1 MRQTTVSMT
10 LRLAVSTLVIVASGA
25 AMAQLPPSA
34 APQGQPGIPASGAPV
49 DPDNQAVLDA
59 LTKTLK
65 VRPYHTLSPAEAR
78 QQPTFTDAV
87 NSVLRAQGKPITPPP
102 GTSER
107 NIQVPGAAGNL
118 NALVITPTG
127 ARGPLP
133 VILYFHGGGWVIADS
148 KVYAGGA
155 RALARGAQAI
165 VVSVDYR
172 LAPEAPFPAQH
183 DDALASYRW
192 VLANAASIGGDPARI
207 ALAGESAGGN
217 LAVATAMQARDAGL
231 APPRHILSVYPIAGN
246 DLNTPSY
253 QDTAN
258 GPTLNRALMAW
269 FFRYTPRTPA
279 DLMDPRI
286 NLVGGNLAGLAPVT
300 IVAAQIDPLR
310 SEGELLAQRLAAAG
324 VAVDRR
330 EFAGATH
337 EFFGADA
344 VIADAVEAQAYAA
357 GRLRASFAGTGAA
370 QAGGV
375 PAGVGAAGVGTAA
388 AGGVAT
394 GAEAAPVGEA
404 PAATDGTAEPQQVGP
419 TDAPPPPVPTPE
431 RG

>member
-1 MRQTTVSMT
+1 MRQINVSMK
-10 LRLAVSTLVIVASGA
+10 LRLALPALALLGCGT
-25 AMAQLPPSA
+25 AMAQLPPSN
-34 APQGQPGIPASGAPV
+34 APQGQPGVPASGPPA
-49 DPDNQAVLDA
+49 DPDNQAVVDA

-65 VRPYHTLSPAEAR
+65 VRPYHTLSPADAR
-78 QQPTFTDAV
+78 KQPTFTDAV
-87 NSVLRAQGKPITPPP
+87 GAVLRAQGRPTTPPP
-102 GTSER
+102 GTTER
-107 NIQVPGAAGNL
+107 DIQVPGAAGNL
-118 NALVITPTG
+118 HALVITPTG
-127 ARGPLP
+127 ASGPLP

-155 RALARGAQAI
+155 RGLARGAQAI

-172 LAPEAPFPAQH
+172 RAPEAPFPAQH

-192 VLANAASIGGDPARI
+192 LLSNAASIGGDPARI

-231 APPRHILSVYPIAGN
+231 PQPRHILSVYPIAGT

-269 FFRYTPRTPA
+269 FLRYVPRTPA

-286 NLVGGNLAGLAPVT
+286 NLVGANLAGLAPVT

-310 SEGELLAQRLAAAG
+310 SEGEVLAQRMAAAG
-324 VAVDRR
+324 VSVDRR
-330 EFAGATH
+330 EFAGTTH

-344 VIADAVEAQAYAA
+344 VIADAAEAQAYAS
-357 GRLRASFAGTGAA
+357 GRLREAFTGTGAPP
-370 QAGGV
+370 AGSV
-375 PAGVGAAGVGTAA
+375 PAAAVDGAALPD
-388 AGGVAT
+388 AG
-394 GAEAAPVGEA
+394 APV
-404 PAATDGTAEPQQVGP
+404 TA
-419 TDAPPPPVPTPE
+419 APPPPTPSPE

>member
-1 MRQTTVSMT
+1 MQTTRTMRRVLGGVALT
-10 LRLAVSTLVIVASGA
+10 LMAGVALAQQPM
-25 AMAQLPPSA
+25 AMAPM
-34 APQGQPGIPASGAPV
+34 PQGQPGVPASGAPA
-49 DPDNQAVLDA
+49 DPDNQAVVDA

-65 VRPYHTLSPAEAR
+65 LRPYHSLDPVAAR
-78 QQPTFTDAV
+78 QQPTFTDGV
-87 NSVLRAQGKPITPPP
+87 NAVLRAQGRPTTPPP
-102 GTSER
+102 GTTEQDIS
-107 NIQVPGAAGNL
+107 VGGAAGNL
-118 NALVITPTG
+118 HALLIKPTG

-155 RALARGAQAI
+155 RGLARNAQAI

-172 LAPEAPFPAQH
+172 RAPEAAFPAQH

-192 VLANAASIGGDPARI
+192 LLQNAGRIGGDPSRI
-207 ALAGESAGGN
+207 AFAGESAGGN
-217 LAVATAMQARDAGL
+217 LAVSTAVLARDAQL
-231 APPRHILSVYPIAGN
+231 PLPRHILSVYPIAGS

-269 FFRYTPRTPA
+269 FFRYVPRSPA

-286 NLVGGNLAGLAPVT
+286 NLVAANLRGLPPVT

-310 SEGELLAQRLAAAG
+310 SEGELLAQRLAAQG
-324 VAVDRR
+324 VQVDRR
-330 EFAGATH
+330 EFAGTTH

-344 VIADAVEAQAYAA
+344 VIADAGEAQRYA
-357 GRLRASFAGTGAA
+357 GERLRAALYGGALP
-370 QAGGV
+370 AGGV
-375 PAGVGAAGVGTAA
+375 GYAPAPSGTAPLPDQSA
-388 AGGVAT
+388 S
-394 GAEAAPVGEA
+394 PS
-404 PAATDGTAEPQQVGP
+404 
-419 TDAPPPPVPTPE
+419 PTPPSPTGE

>member
-1 MRQTTVSMT
+1 MRLLTTSN
-10 LRLAVSTLVIVASGA
+10 LLGAVGMLTLVA
-25 AMAQLPPSA
+25 AAPALAQLSPA
-34 APQGQPGIPASGAPV
+34 NAPQGQPGVPASGAPA
-49 DPDNQAVLDA
+49 DADNQAVIDA
-59 LTKTLK
+59 LSRTLK
-65 VRPYHTLSPAEAR
+65 LRPYHTLTPVEAR
-78 QQPTFTDAV
+78 RQPTFTDGV
-87 NSVLRAQGKPITPPP
+87 NAVLRAQGRPTTPPP
-102 GTSER
+102 GTTER
-107 NIQVPGAAGNL
+107 NISVPGAAGNL
-118 NALVITPTG
+118 NALVITPAG

-155 RALARGAQAI
+155 RGLARGAQAI

-172 LAPEAPFPAQH
+172 RAPEAAFPAQH

-192 VLANAASIGGDPARI
+192 LLSNAASIGGDPNRI

-231 APPRHILSVYPIAGN
+231 PQPRHILSVYPIAGS

-253 QDTAN
+253 QDTSN

-269 FFRYTPRTPA
+269 FFRYVPRSPS

-286 NLVGGNLAGLAPVT
+286 NLVGANLAGLAPTT

-310 SEGELLAQRLAAAG
+310 SEGELLAQRLQAAG
-324 VAVDRR
+324 VSVDRR
-330 EFAGATH
+330 EWEGATH

-344 VIADAVEAQAYAA
+344 VIGDAREAQAYASE
-357 GRLRASFAGTGAA
+357 RLRAALGSGPAPSDTA
-370 QAGGV
+370 QP
-375 PAGVGAAGVGTAA
+375 PAT
-388 AGGVAT
+388 
-394 GAEAAPVGEA
+394 
-404 PAATDGTAEPQQVGP
+404 EPL
-419 TDAPPPPVPTPE
+419 PTPTGE

>member
-1 MRQTTVSMT
+1 
-10 LRLAVSTLVIVASGA
+10 
-25 AMAQLPPSA
+25 
-34 APQGQPGIPASGAPV
+34 
-49 DPDNQAVLDA
+49 
-59 LTKTLK
+59 
-65 VRPYHTLSPAEAR
+65 
-78 QQPTFTDAV
+78 
-87 NSVLRAQGKPITPPP
+87 VLRAQGRPTTPPP

-107 NIQVPGAAGNL
+107 DIQVPGAAGNL
-118 NALVITPTG
+118 HALLITPTG
-127 ARGPLP
+127 VRGPLP
-133 VILYFHGGGWVIADS
+133 VILYYHGGGWVIADS

-172 LAPEAPFPAQH
+172 RVPEAPFPAQH
-183 DDALASYRW
+183 DDALAAYRW
-192 VLANAASIGGDPARI
+192 LLSNAASIGGDPSRI

-231 APPRHILSVYPIAGN
+231 PQPRHILSVYPIAGN

-269 FFRYTPRTPA
+269 FFRYVPRTPA

-286 NLVGGNLAGLAPVT
+286 NLVGANLAGLAPVT

-310 SEGELLAQRLAAAG
+310 SEGELLAQRLSAAG
-324 VAVDRR
+324 VSVDRR
-330 EFAGATH
+330 EYAGATH

-344 VIADAVEAQAYAA
+344 VIADATEAQAYAS
-357 GRLRASFAGTGAA
+357 GRLRDAFAGSASMPMAGAPAGSDGGTAPQTGSMAPAGTEPAMPSDTGA
-370 QAGGV
+370 
-375 PAGVGAAGVGTAA
+375 T
-388 AGGVAT
+388 
-394 GAEAAPVGEA
+394 
-404 PAATDGTAEPQQVGP
+404 
-419 TDAPPPPVPTPE
+419 PPPPEPSPE